1 MVRYLDVI
9 FEQIQ
14 NQKMFLKVG
23 IKILFV
29 AIEIFLGFYSLVVSE
44 SLLVK
49 FVFFAVTA
57 AIIAFGMLKTI
68 NKILPADRDLIPLG
82 PDEEE
87 EKEE

>member
-1 MVRYLDVI
+1 
-9 FEQIQ
+9 
-14 NQKMFLKVG
+14 MFLKVG

-29 AIEIFLGFYSLVVSE
+29 ITEIFLGFYSLVVSE

-68 NKILPADRDLIPLG
+68 NKILPADKSLVELQAD
-82 PDEEE
+82 

>member
-1 MVRYLDVI
+1 
-9 FEQIQ
+9 
-14 NQKMFLKVG
+14 MFLKVG

-29 AIEIFLGFYSLVVSE
+29 IIEIFLGFYSLVISE

-49 FVFFAVTA
+49 FLFFAVTA

-68 NKILPADRDLIPLG
+68 NKVLPKDKDTILLNSISDDI
-82 PDEEE
+82 